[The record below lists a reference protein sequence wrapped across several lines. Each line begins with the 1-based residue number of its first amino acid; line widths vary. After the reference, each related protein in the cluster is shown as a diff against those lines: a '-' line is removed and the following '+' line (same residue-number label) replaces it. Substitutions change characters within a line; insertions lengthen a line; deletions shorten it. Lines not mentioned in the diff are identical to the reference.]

1 MTEYGRGPGSEPWH
15 PEDPLYGDSGWGGQA
30 ADGQSAYDGGQP
42 QHYPQQQAQ
51 QGDWGQGQQQYP
63 PQGQPGQYQDQQQFQ
78 QGQQF
83 QGQQQYGDQ
92 GQQQFNGQGQQRY
105 PGQGQ
110 QQYGNQGQQQYPG
123 QGQQQYGNQGQQQY
137 PGQGQQQ
144 YGGNQGQQQ
153 YPGQGQQQ
161 YPGQGQQ
168 QYPGQGQQQYGDQGQ
183 QQYPDGGNTGA
194 QSQVPYAA
202 DPADPYAGQYTGEQ
216 PDFYGTPDAYPPPEP
231 PARRRAEPE
240 PEPDWD
246 PGPDQGEHAFF
257 AGGDDDDDDD
267 FDDDDDPKKGRG
279 RGDRKGGGG
288 GTGKKKRRS
297 GFACLVVVLVFGG
310 GLAGAG
316 VFGYHYYQ
324 NRFGSA
330 PDFAGEGSG
339 QVAVIIAKGEG
350 GYVIGQKLKA
360 LGVVKSV
367 DAFVSAQQKNPK
379 GKSIQAGAYL
389 LRKEMS
395 AASAVELMLDP
406 KSQNNVTVPPGFRN
420 VQVYAAIDKKLGL
433 ADGTTSGVAKKEYK
447 SLGLPSWANS
457 NKDIKDPL
465 EGFLYPLTY
474 PAAKGMKPET
484 VLKGMVAQAN
494 KKYAAMGLVAKA
506 KALKLD
512 NPLQVVTV
520 ASLVQAEGKT
530 HDDYRKMAEVVYNRL
545 KSTNTETNRKLQFDS
560 TFNYLKGQ
568 SKIRISSSEI
578 NSNPD
583 PYNTYT
589 HAGLPPGPIG
599 NPGDEAFRA
608 VFNPTKDGWLYF
620 VATDGQNNTEFAK
633 TLAQFQ
639 KLKDQFNASSGN

>member
-42 QHYPQQQAQ
+42 QHYPQQQVQ
-51 QGDWGQGQQQYP
+51 QGDWSQGQYP
-63 PQGQPGQYQDQQQFQ
+63 PQGQPGQYQDQQQY

-92 GQQQFNGQGQQRY
+92 GQQQY

-110 QQYGNQGQQQYPG
+110 QQYN
-123 QGQQQYGNQGQQQY
+123 
-137 PGQGQQQ
+137 
-144 YGGNQGQQQ
+144 
-153 YPGQGQQQ
+153 
-161 YPGQGQQ
+161 GQGQQ

-183 QQYPDGGNTGA
+183 QQFNGQGQQQYPGQGQQQYGDQGQQQFNGQGQQYPDGARNAGA

-202 DPADPYAGQYTGEQ
+202 DPADPYADQYTGEQ

-257 AGGDDDDDDD
+257 AGGDDDDDLD
-267 FDDDDDPKKGRG
+267 DDDDDPKGRKG
-279 RGDRKGGGG
+279 RGDRKGRGG

-297 GFACLVVVLVFGG
+297 GCACLVVVMVFGG

-316 VFGYHYYQ
+316 YFGYHYYQ

-330 PDFAGEGSG
+330 PDFSGEGSG
-339 QVAVIIAKGEG
+339 QVAVVISKGEG

-367 DAFVSAQQKNPK
+367 DAFVSAQAENPK

-395 AASAVELMLDP
+395 AASAVELLLDP

-420 VQVYAAIDKKLGL
+420 AQVYAAIDKKLGL

-447 SLGLPSWANS
+447 SLGLPSWANTG
-457 NKDIKDPL
+457 KDIKDPL

-484 VLKGMVAQAN
+484 VLKSMVAQAN
-494 KKYAAMGLVAKA
+494 KKYVALGLVAKA
-506 KALKLD
+506 KTLKLD

-530 HDDYRKMAEVVYNRL
+530 HDDYRKMAEVIYNRL
-545 KSTNTETNRKLQFDS
+545 KRTNTETNQKLQFDS

-568 SKIRISSSEI
+568 SKIHISESEI

-583 PYNTYT
+583 PYNTYY
-589 HAGLPPGPIG
+589 HRGLPPGPIG
-599 NPGDEAFRA
+599 NPGDDAFRA

-633 TLAQFQ
+633 TLAQFE
-639 KLKDQFNASSGN
+639 KLKDKFNASSGD